1 MITSIPNNNL
11 QQQATKDQLV
21 ESRIKPFIIKMQ
33 KEDFPLGQYPLK
45 GDDYAIITK
54 ADLSQTD
61 TFIEFHKK
69 FIDVHYI
76 ISGCELIKYNCK
88 DSLQIVKEY
97 NEDTDSFIAQGN
109 MDTQVILY
117 PGDMAIIYPLEPHM
131 TKLQPNTV
139 MEESKVKKI
148 IFKLED
154 NVFND

>member
-1 MITSIPNNNL
+1 MITSIQSSNL
-11 QQQATKDQLV
+11 QVELTNSQLV
-21 ESRIKPFIIKMQ
+21 KRRIRPFINKMQ
-33 KEDFPLGQYPLK
+33 KEDFPIGQYPLGK
-45 GDDYAIITK
+45 DDYAIITE
-54 ADLSQTD
+54 ADLSETD
-61 TFIEFHKK
+61 TFIELHKK